1 MVFWTTSLIYVIGF
15 VVYILFA
22 DVTIQPW
29 ALKNNNANND
39 NDKINQST
47 QEESKPLKSTQL
59 NDEHEREENV

>member
-59 NDEHEREENV
+59 NDEDEREENV